1 MLNSMKKGGENM
13 LAELKMEIQTDNTDF
28 GYYQSSNMQGVL
40 MENIDTS
47 YAAYLHEQR
56 YNPYSQ
62 HLEMGDKKYWVIKTL
77 KKEAYE
83 QMILPLLDSDF
94 QDFELKRKNIQI
106 KINKKELKIQ
116 SKKELLDRFYS
127 KEVSRIIQMEL
138 MTPTSFKSSGEYI
151 IMPDLRLLYQ
161 NLMNKY
167 SYACEDMEMCDE
179 SILEELSSKS
189 KIINY
194 RLNSV
199 FFEMER
205 VKIPSFR
212 GKMGIKINGTDTMAK
227 YARLLMEFGEY
238 AGVGIKTAMGMGAM
252 RIVERSK
259 QNER

>member
-1 MLNSMKKGGENM
+1 M
-13 LAELKMEIQTDNTDF
+13 LAELKIEIETDSVDF

-47 YAAYLHEQR
+47 YASYLHEQR

-83 QMILPLLDSDF
+83 QIILPLLDSDF
-94 QDFELKRKNIQI
+94 QNFELKKKNIQI
-106 KINKKELKIQ
+106 KVNKKELKIRP
-116 SKKELLDRFYS
+116 KKELLDRFYS
-127 KEVSRIIQMEL
+127 NDISRIIQMEL
-138 MTPTSFKSSGEYI
+138 MTPTSFKSCGEYI
-151 IMPDLRLLYQ
+151 IVPDLRLLYQ

-167 SYACEDMEMCDE
+167 SFSCEDMEMCDGDV
-179 SILEELSSKS
+179 LEELSSNS

-194 RLNSV
+194 RLNST

-238 AGVGIKTAMGMGAM
+238 AGIGIKTAIGMGAM
-252 RIVERSK
+252 KIVERSK